1 MQSAAYT
8 RYYQEELYPLQD
20 SVLACVATVEAECY
34 LTGGT
39 ALAREYLQHRYS
51 DDLDFFW
58 NDSPRFRA
66 DVSDMLNVLRTK
78 FGEVDVVTTTPDFA
92 RMVIRHGAL
101 ELKLDCVNDVPWHSG
116 DIIAGAVFS
125 RVDNPLN
132 ILSNKLCAISRG
144 EAKDVVDIACIAQRW
159 SYSWPDIVADAK
171 RKDAWVNELAISEY
185 LLGFPESRL
194 QEIRWITPVDSLL
207 MLDSIKRTARSLFAG
222 ADNIP
227 GGGE

>member
-66 DVSDMLNVLRTK
+66 DVSDMLNVLRT
-78 FGEVDVVTTTPDFA
+78 
-92 RMVIRHGAL
+92 
-101 ELKLDCVNDVPWHSG
+101 
-116 DIIAGAVFS
+116 
-125 RVDNPLN
+125 
-132 ILSNKLCAISRG
+132 
-144 EAKDVVDIACIAQRW
+144 
-159 SYSWPDIVADAK
+159 
-171 RKDAWVNELAISEY
+171 
-185 LLGFPESRL
+185 
-194 QEIRWITPVDSLL
+194 
-207 MLDSIKRTARSLFAG
+207 
-222 ADNIP
+222 
-227 GGGE
+227 

>member
-1 MQSAAYT
+1 MYSA
-8 RYYQEELYPLQD
+8 L
-20 SVLACVATVEAECY
+20 SVM
-34 LTGGT
+34 
-39 ALAREYLQHRYS
+39 RS
-51 DDLDFFW
+51 
-58 NDSPRFRA
+58 
-66 DVSDMLNVLRTK
+66 
-78 FGEVDVVTTTPDFA
+78 
-92 RMVIRHGAL
+92 
-101 ELKLDCVNDVPWHSG
+101 
-116 DIIAGAVFS
+116 
-125 RVDNPLN
+125 
-132 ILSNKLCAISRG
+132 

-194 QEIRWITPVDSLL
+194 QEIRWITPVDSLR